1 MSRRKSEAEK
11 RLNRINHNQYS
22 AWIQWRALIDAKTAE
37 WIMQDPGMRSL
48 ISLYRSGNGK
58 TEVGVDGLK
67 TNDEAKYARMC
78 LRWRAGCHN
87 VDGLA
92 AKAHVTLSEAED
104 FIRTRRASERTKRKR
119 QAIGVEKG
127 VFRHRGRKDK
137 PWMVY
142 IAINCVRHYGGS
154 YATVQEANAAA
165 RQLRERIAHEQAADT
180 Q

>member
-1 MSRRKSEAEK
+1 MAKRKSEAEK

-22 AWIQWRALIDAKTAE
+22 AWIQWRALIDAETAA

-58 TEVGVDGLK
+58 TDVDVDGLK
-67 TNDEAKYARMC
+67 TNDEAKYAR
-78 LRWRAGCHN
+78 LRLHWRAGCHN

-92 AKAHVTLSEAED
+92 AKAHVTRGEAED
-104 FIRTRRASERTKRKR
+104 FIRTRRMSERTKRKR
-119 QAIGVEKG
+119 KAIGVEKG